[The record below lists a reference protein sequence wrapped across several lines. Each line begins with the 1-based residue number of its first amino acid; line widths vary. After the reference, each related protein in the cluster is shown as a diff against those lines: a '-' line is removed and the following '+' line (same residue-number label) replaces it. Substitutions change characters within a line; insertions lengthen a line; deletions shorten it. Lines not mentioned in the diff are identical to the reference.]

1 MRKKPWMRQSKQP
14 TTPSTPTAITST
26 IARTTGIPQR
36 AASRRHAMT
45 GPHSTPWHSLRMLPR
60 HTPWPRSS
68 HCRPSSPRTTCSCRL
83 HRAPPACRRFR
94 PAARRRATSSP
105 ACRPTCAAPLRP
117 RGPPP
122 ARAARTSG
130 WRSSAPARSLR
141 PAPSAR
147 SPRPCC
153 SGRRRSPLQPKFSGG
168 TSHLRCKLGTQ
179 SPNPVH
185 TELSQWRW
193 KPREVV
199 LREPCARSAEI
210 HV

>member
-1 MRKKPWMRQSKQP
+1 VRVLLLAFDEILTTFLLSYFRTLPCISPRATSDSPCTGHTQP
-14 TTPSTPTAITST
+14 GTLASLIAIRLRTRRASFFLTPTAS
-26 IARTTGIPQR
+26 A
-36 AASRRHAMT
+36 
-45 GPHSTPWHSLRMLPR
+45 
-60 HTPWPRSS
+60 
-68 HCRPSSPRTTCSCRL
+68 
-83 HRAPPACRRFR
+83 
-94 PAARRRATSSP
+94 
-105 ACRPTCAAPLRP
+105 
-117 RGPPP
+117 GPPP